1 MTSSVDS
8 KQAPENAV
16 LKSPPVRSHSESDAV
31 EKPGL
36 PEARPGMP
44 RVATFTFNNE
54 KKLFQ
59 GRNTK
64 KQWKFAAQKT
74 KKLLDPWR
82 GLGMDGLP
90 EEKVT
95 RHMYNPKNKK
105 WKMDE
110 IVVKIQEKVRMVASE
125 LGHLKFSPYSLLL
138 AGP

>member
-1 MTSSVDS
+1 MTSSVDP
-8 KQAPENAV
+8 KQAPGNAV

-36 PEARPGMP
+36 PGARPAMP
-44 RVATFTFNNE
+44 RVATFTFNND

-64 KQWKFAAQKT
+64 RQWKFAAQKT

-82 GLGMDGLP
+82 GLGMESLP

-105 WKMDE
+105 WKTDE
-110 IVVKIQEKVRMVASE
+110 IVVKIQEKVRMVTSR
-125 LGHLKFSPYSLLL
+125 LGHLKVIPCSRLLM
-138 AGP
+138 GP